1 MQCWDRPG
9 GPLGK
14 DGDAGTGRRL
24 GSREGMSWGSQRVQ
38 EKEGSKERRKGGW
51 EEHTGEKKSTLWR
64 HLLMHRLPPS
74 PRGPPPLLPSPTLRP
89 SPFLLFKCP
98 FPLLSITT
106 TSSHPCPDFIHVN
119 FFSGFSSV
127 QPLSH
132 VRLFATPWT
141 AVLSITKDITKE
153 IFSGYKARNLKI

>member
-74 PRGPPPLLPSPTLRP
+74 PRGPPPLLPWGLSTSQHHPH
-89 SPFLLFKCP
+89 PFL
-98 FPLLSITT
+98 PLLSVPWKGVGGERTFRAPEIP
-106 TSSHPCPDFIHVN
+106 SSLPISLPFLSLPV
-119 FFSGFSSV
+119 SSASAIASLV
-127 QPLSH
+127 ASDHQYLH
-132 VRLFATPWT
+132 G
-141 AVLSITKDITKE
+141 KE
-153 IFSGYKARNLKI
+153 SPP